1 LTADSADRS
10 KHGATPQTLPTGERI
25 LLIDDEA
32 QMRRALLRA
41 LSASGYACMQAG
53 NASEARAM
61 LEGDPFDLVIC
72 DLRVSEEGLELLDE
86 IEHRHRETALL
97 MVSGDPSLAQV
108 AGEHGVSA
116 YLIKPFSDNE
126 LRTNVAL
133 ALGHAERKRRRLAD
147 WDPFE
152 REAEMLE
159 RLNEVIASRDLKT
172 GIHTR
177 AVGRLSANLGEAC
190 GLDQEM
196 VRRIRIAAPMH
207 DIGKIAMP
215 DVILMKPSPLTGAER
230 AFMQRHAQIGHD
242 LLAGTGSPVL
252 DLAAEI
258 ALTHHEHF
266 DGSGYPRG
274 LAGDR
279 IPLVGRIVAIAD
291 VFDALI
297 SDRPYRQALTPRD
310 ALEEML
316 GHRGGRFD
324 PSLLDLFVAD
334 FNRILRDLEE
344 LGFSGS

>member
-1 LTADSADRS
+1 MSR
-10 KHGATPQTLPTGERI
+10 LPTGERI
-25 LLIDDEA
+25 LLIDDEG
-32 QMRRALLRA
+32 QMRRALCRTLA
-41 LSASGYACMQAG
+41 ASGYRCEQAG
-53 NASEARAM
+53 NASEGRAL
-61 LEGDPFDLVIC
+61 LESDAFDLVIC

-86 IEHRHRETALL
+86 IQHSHADTTLL
-97 MVSGDPSLAQV
+97 MVSGDPSLAQM
-108 AGEHGVSA
+108 AGARGVSA
-116 YLIKPFSDNE
+116 YMIKPFSDNE

-133 ALGHAERKRRRLAD
+133 ALGHAERKRRRRTEAHQ
-147 WDPFE
+147 PFGH
-152 REAEMLE
+152 EAEMLE

-177 AVGRLSANLGEAC
+177 AVGRLSALLAAAS
-190 GLDQEM
+190 GLDEETAG
-196 VRRIRIAAPMH
+196 RIRVAAPMH

-230 AFMQRHAQIGHD
+230 TFMQRHAQIGHD

-274 LAGDR
+274 LVGDR
-279 IPLVGRIVAIAD
+279 IPIVGRIVAIAD

-297 SDRPYRQALTPRD
+297 SDRPYRVALTERD

-316 GHRGGRFD
+316 VQRGARFD
-324 PSLLDLFVAD
+324 AALLELFAD
-334 FNRILRDLEE
+334 DFDRILGDLDE
-344 LGFSGS
+344 LGTRPG

>member
-1 LTADSADRS
+1 VS
-10 KHGATPQTLPTGERI
+10 TLPTGERI
-25 LLIDDEA
+25 LLIDDET
-32 QMRRALLRA
+32 QMRRALCRTLAVSGYRCEQASSANEGRA
-41 LSASGYACMQAG
+41 L
-53 NASEARAM
+53 
-61 LEGDPFDLVIC
+61 LESDTFDLVIC
-72 DLRVSEEGLELLDE
+72 DLRVSGEGLALLEE
-86 IEHRHRETALL
+86 IERRHDDTTLL
-97 MVSGDPSLAQV
+97 MVSGDPSMAHLAG
-108 AGEHGVSA
+108 ASGVSA
-116 YLIKPFSDNE
+116 YMIKPFSDNE

-133 ALGHAERKRRRLAD
+133 ALGHNERKRRRRAEGDLLGH
-147 WDPFE
+147 
-152 REAEMLE
+152 EAEMLE

-177 AVGRLSANLGEAC
+177 AVGRLAALLAEAC
-190 GLDQEM
+190 GLDEEL

-230 AFMQRHAQIGHD
+230 SFMERHAQMGHD

-274 LAGDR
+274 IAGDR

-297 SDRPYRQALTPRD
+297 SDRPYRVALSERD
-310 ALEEML
+310 ALEEMAAQ
-316 GHRGGRFD
+316 RGARFD
-324 PSLLDLFVAD
+324 PSLLDLFTDGFDEIVG
-334 FNRILRDLEE
+334 DLGPVE
-344 LGFSGS
+344 SR

>member
-1 LTADSADRS
+1 VSR
-10 KHGATPQTLPTGERI
+10 LPTGDRI

-32 QMRRALLRA
+32 QMRGA
-41 LSASGYACMQAG
+41 LSRILAACGYRCEQAG
-53 NASEARAM
+53 TAG
-61 LEGDPFDLVIC
+61 EGRELLSGDGFDLVIC

-86 IEHRHRETALL
+86 IEHRSADTALL
-97 MVSGDPSLAQV
+97 MVSGDPSLAQR
-108 AGEHGVSA
+108 AGVRGVSA
-116 YLIKPFSDNE
+116 YMIRPFSDDE

-133 ALGHAERKRRRLAD
+133 ALGHAERKRRRSGSEASGH
-147 WDPFE
+147 
-152 REAEMLE
+152 EAEMLE

-177 AVGRLSANLGEAC
+177 AVGRLSGLLAEAC
-190 GLDQEM
+190 GLGEEM
-196 VRRIRIAAPMH
+196 VRRIQVAAPMH

-230 AFMQRHAQIGHD
+230 TFMERHAQIGHD
-242 LLAGTGSPVL
+242 LLAGTGSSVL

-258 ALTHHEHF
+258 ALSHHEHF

-297 SDRPYRQALTPRD
+297 SDRPYRIALSERD

-316 GHRGGRFD
+316 AQRGARFD
-324 PSLLDLFVAD
+324 PVLLDLFAD
-334 FNRILRDLEE
+334 RFDLMVGDLDG
-344 LGFSGS
+344 LGG